1 MRLSQLF
8 TKTLR
13 EKPKDALAINH
24 ILLVRGG
31 FISQLS
37 SGIYSY
43 LPLGFRVLKNIEN
56 YMRKELEKIGAL
68 EVSMPVL
75 HPAEIW
81 QKTGRWHEIGKE
93 LWKIKSH
100 EGEDMVLS
108 MTHEE
113 VIAEMATNFISNYHD
128 LPRILNQFQI
138 KFRDEERP
146 RGGLLRLKEF
156 IMQDAYSFDKSEK
169 ELSETYQKFF
179 ETYLSIFK
187 GLDLDVIP
195 VKALSGI
202 MGGAESHEFMLPA
215 EIGEDKILL
224 CKKCNYAANV
234 EAVETEACPT
244 CGGPLKQQRAIELGH
259 TFKLGIK
266 YSEPF
271 GVYFEDEDKIKK
283 PTVMGSYGIGL
294 DRLMAAIIEVHND
307 DKGIIWPVEVAPYK
321 VHLIEISRKE
331 DTDVKNMAEKIYQDL
346 LSGDTDV
353 LYDDRSDKTAGE
365 KFADADLIGCPIR
378 LVVSKKTLE
387 KNSVEFKYRNKKEAV
402 LVPLSELSTDRLA
415 KSVVDKFK

>member
-13 EKPKDALAINH
+13 EAPADARALNH

-56 YMRKELEKIGAL
+56 YMRRELEKIGAL
-68 EVSMPVL
+68 EVSMSVL
-75 HPAEIW
+75 HPAEVW

-93 LWKIKSH
+93 LWKIKSR

-113 VIAEMATNFISNYHD
+113 VIAEMAANFISTYRD

-156 IMQDAYSFDKSEK
+156 IMQDAYSFDKNER
-169 ELSETYQKFF
+169 ELDQTYQKFY
-179 ETYLSIFK
+179 ETYLRIFE
-187 GLDLDVIP
+187 GLDLNVIP

-202 MGGAESHEFMLPA
+202 MGGAVSQEFMLPA
-215 EIGEDKILL
+215 DVGEDKILL
-224 CKKCNYAANV
+224 CKKCNYAVNI
-234 EAVETEACPT
+234 EAAETEICPT
-244 CGGPLKQQRAIELGH
+244 CSGALKQQRAIELGH
-259 TFKLGIK
+259 TFKLGVK

-271 GVYFEDEDKIKK
+271 GVYFEDEDGTKK
-283 PTVMGSYGIGL
+283 PAVMGSYGIGL
-294 DRLMAAIIEVHND
+294 DRLMAALVEIHND
-307 DKGIIWPVEVAPYK
+307 DKGIIWPEKVAPFK
-321 VHLIEISRKE
+321 IHLIEISRKE
-331 DTDVKNMAEKIYQDL
+331 NLDVKSMAEKIYNDFIKK
-346 LSGDTDV
+346 GVEV

-365 KFADADLIGCPIR
+365 KFADADLIGCPVRI
-378 LVVSKKTLE
+378 VISAKTLE
-387 KNSVEFKYRNKKEAV
+387 KGSAEVKKRIEKEAK
-402 LVPLSELSTDRLA
+402 LVGL
-415 KSVVDKFK
+415 DKIVGSLL

>member
-13 EKPKDALAINH
+13 EAPKDARALNH

-31 FISQLS
+31 FISQLG
-37 SGIYSY
+37 SGIYNY

-56 YMRKELEKIGAL
+56 YIRRELEKIGAL
-68 EVSMPVL
+68 EVSMSIL
-75 HPAEIW
+75 HPAEVW

-93 LWKIKSH
+93 LWKIKSR

-113 VIAEMATNFISNYHD
+113 VIAEMAANFISTYHD

-169 ELSETYQKFF
+169 ELDGTYQKFYA
-179 ETYLSIFK
+179 TYLRIFK
-187 GLDLDVIP
+187 GLGLDVIP

-202 MGGAESHEFMLPA
+202 MGGAESHEFMLPV
-215 EIGEDKILL
+215 EIGEDKILF
-224 CKKCNYAANV
+224 CKKCRHAANI
-234 EAVETEACPT
+234 EAAETATCPT
-244 CGGPLKQQRAIELGH
+244 CGKILKQERAIELGH

-271 GVYFEDEDKIKK
+271 GVYFEDENGTKK
-283 PTVMGSYGIGL
+283 PAVMGSYGIGL
-294 DRLMAAIIEVHND
+294 DRLMAAIVEIHND
-307 DKGIIWPVEVAPYK
+307 EKGIIWPVATAPYK
-321 VHLIEISRKE
+321 VHLIEISRKG
-331 DTDVKNMAEKIYQDL
+331 DMDVKNAAEKVYQNL
-346 LSGDTDV
+346 LNNNV
-353 LYDDRSDKTAGE
+353 EVVYDDRGDKSAGE
-365 KFADADLIGCPIR
+365 KFADADLIGCPVR
-378 LVVSKKTLE
+378 VVVSKKTVE
-387 KNSVEFKYRNKKEAV
+387 KNTAEVKRRNEKELKLVKLLDIVEAV
-402 LVPLSELSTDRLA
+402 SG
-415 KSVVDKFK
+415 

>member
-8 TKTLR
+8 TKTFR
-13 EKPKDALAINH
+13 EAPKDAKALNH

-31 FISQLS
+31 FVSQLS

-56 YMRKELEKIGAL
+56 YIRRELEKIGAL
-68 EVSMPVL
+68 EVSMSIL
-75 HPAEIW
+75 HPAEVW

-93 LWKIKSH
+93 LWKIKSR

-113 VIAEMATNFISNYHD
+113 VIAEMAANFISTYRD

-156 IMQDAYSFDKSEK
+156 IMQDAYSFDKSER
-169 ELSETYQKFF
+169 ELGGTYQKFY
-179 ETYLSIFK
+179 ETYLKIFE
-187 GLDLDVIP
+187 GLDLNVIP

-215 EIGEDKILL
+215 EVGEDKILL
-224 CKKCNYAANV
+224 CKKCGYAANI
-234 EAVETEACPT
+234 EATETKDCPS
-244 CGGPLKQQRAIELGH
+244 CGGSLKEERAIELGH

-271 GVYFEDEDKIKK
+271 GVYFEDEDRIKK
-283 PTVMGSYGIGL
+283 LTVMGSYGIGL
-294 DRLMAAIIEVHND
+294 DRLIASIVEVHND
-307 DKGIIWPVEVAPYK
+307 EKGIIWPTEAAPYK

-331 DTDVKNMAEKIYQDL
+331 DTNIKNTAEKVYQDL
-346 LSGDTDV
+346 LNNNIEV

-365 KFADADLIGCPIR
+365 KFAEADLIGCPLRI
-378 LVVSKKTLE
+378 VISNKTLD
-387 KNSVEFKYRNKKEAV
+387 KNSVETKKRAEKKTE
-402 LVPLSELSTDRLA
+402 LLPLAELMSM
-415 KSVVDKFK
+415 F

>member
-1 MRLSQLF
+1 MKLSQLF

-13 EKPKDALAINH
+13 EAPKDARALNH

-31 FISQLS
+31 FISQLG

-56 YMRKELEKIGAL
+56 YIRKELEKIGAL
-68 EVSMPVL
+68 EVSMSIL
-75 HPAEIW
+75 HPAEVW

-113 VIAEMATNFISNYHD
+113 VIAEMAANFISTYHD

-156 IMQDAYSFDKSEK
+156 IMQDAYSFDKSER
-169 ELSETYQKFF
+169 ELDGTYQKFY
-179 ETYLSIFK
+179 ETYLKIFE
-187 GLDLDVIP
+187 GLDLNVTP

-224 CKKCNYAANV
+224 CKKCSYAANI
-234 EAVETEACPT
+234 EAAETETCPT
-244 CGGPLKQQRAIELGH
+244 CGGALGQERAIELGH

-271 GVYFEDEDKIKK
+271 GVYFEDEDGIKK
-283 PTVMGSYGIGL
+283 LTVMGSYGIGL
-294 DRLMAAIIEVHND
+294 DRLIAAIVEVHND
-307 DKGIIWPVEVAPYK
+307 EKGIIWPTEAAPYK

-331 DTDVKNMAEKIYQDL
+331 DTDIKNTAEKVYQDL
-346 LSGDTDV
+346 LDNNIEV
-353 LYDDRSDKTAGE
+353 LYDDRSDKTPGE

-378 LVVSKKTLE
+378 LVVSSKTLE
-387 KNSVEFKYRNKKEAV
+387 KDSIELKHRNKKEFKLIKLTEV
-402 LVPLSELSTDRLA
+402 L
-415 KSVVDKFK
+415 KSIN

>member
-1 MRLSQLF
+1 MRLSKLF

-13 EKPKDALAINH
+13 EAPKDARALNH

-31 FISQLS
+31 FISQLG
-37 SGIYSY
+37 SGLYSY

-56 YMRKELEKIGAL
+56 YIRKELEKLGAL
-68 EVSMPVL
+68 EVNMSIL
-75 HPAEIW
+75 HPAEVW
-81 QKTGRWHEIGKE
+81 KKTGRWHEIGKE

-113 VIAEMATNFISNYHD
+113 VIAEMAANFISTYHD

-169 ELSETYQKFF
+169 DLDATYQKFY
-179 ETYLSIFK
+179 ETYLEIFK
-187 GLDLDVIP
+187 GLDLNVIP

-202 MGGAESHEFMLPA
+202 MGGSESHEFMLPA
-215 EIGEDKILL
+215 EVGEDKILL
-224 CKKCNYAANV
+224 CKRCNYAANI
-234 EAVETEACPT
+234 EAAETETCPT
-244 CGGPLKQQRAIELGH
+244 CGGSLTQERAIELGH
-259 TFKLGIK
+259 TFKLGVK

-271 GVYFEDEDKIKK
+271 GIYFEDVDGIKK
-283 PTVMGSYGIGL
+283 LTVMGSYGIGL
-294 DRLMAAIIEVHND
+294 DRLMASIVEVHSD
-307 DKGIIWPVEVAPYK
+307 EKGIIWPSAVAPFR
-321 VHLIEISRKE
+321 VHLISLDGQNLESGIKSQ
-331 DTDVKNMAEKIYQDL
+331 AEKVYNDL
-346 LSGDTDV
+346 VRQGIEV
-353 LYDDRSDKTAGE
+353 LYDDREGKTAGE
-365 KFADADLIGCPIR
+365 KFADADLIGCPVR

-387 KNSVEFKYRNKKEAV
+387 KNSVELKLRNEKDFK
-402 LVPLSELSTDRLA
+402 LVKLA
-415 KSVVDKFK
+415 EIYKAIR